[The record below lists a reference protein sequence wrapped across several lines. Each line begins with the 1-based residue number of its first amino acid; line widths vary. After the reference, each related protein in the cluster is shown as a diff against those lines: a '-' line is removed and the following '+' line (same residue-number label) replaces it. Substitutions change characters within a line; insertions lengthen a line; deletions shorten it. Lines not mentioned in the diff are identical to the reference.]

1 MIGVDFGTT
10 NSCVA
15 IAGVRGGVRAI
26 PVATGKA
33 PPFDT
38 VLRSAVLDPEGE
50 RWWVGD
56 EAEQRAE
63 TARGLRFLNSFKPFL
78 DEHQLRE
85 RVMRR
90 DVVGRR
96 FDPVAKV
103 DVADERWTSV
113 WAGGEELFSR
123 GELLRSTAAI
133 LGHLISEAIKEGG
146 DPSEIWLGM
155 PVSFSSC
162 ARKRLIAALQMAWD
176 GDGRRLFTG
185 YADVLRRVRFVLE
198 PIAVAAGPVM
208 RDVFDPQEREVVLVF
223 DHGGGT
229 LDLSVVEFGR
239 HEGFRGLVP
248 LRELAAGGSREVAGR
263 SLDSAL
269 RRTLERRDDFRAA
282 EGNLHK
288 DRYLIDSLIER
299 CKIALSVLDEAPSL
313 PGVMVQRPEL
323 ERAIAPVLDEIEALV
338 LRTVATSG
346 VAVDSIDRVVLTG
359 GSSLVPAVQQ
369 RMRKLFSNLDA
380 YHFLSYDPASRLDS
394 EQAITDVALGLV
406 SFAQEVAPQRM
417 LEQVVLWDVELSI
430 GGGTG
435 MLPVARR
442 GEPYEHDAAGQLRL
456 HRRVEIPPTPGEGTS
471 FGLYQRQLDH
481 RYLFGIAD
489 VPPLPAGG
497 VLEVELLPQQAT
509 PRLRVVDHEGRTLER
524 EFRLGDWESETTV
537 EADLQALAEDRELRE
552 YFQHDAEYLPARGFN
567 HFECSPL
574 IRRLRVGDLVEWA
587 RDTDGAGPGRSIERF
602 RGTIQKILDRDPW
615 EEVEEMSSLDLD
627 RHRFWIADGQAKIR
641 RIDGRAGS
649 LRLAAK
655 PGQDH

>member
-15 IAGVRGGVRAI
+15 IGDVLGGVRAI

-38 VLRSAVLDPEGE
+38 VLRSAVLDPEGAQ
-50 RWWVGD
+50 WWVGD

-90 DVVGRR
+90 EVIGRR
-96 FDPVAKV
+96 FDAAARV
-103 DVADERWTSV
+103 DVADERWSSV
-113 WAGGEELFSR
+113 WSGGEEIFSR
-123 GELLRSTAAI
+123 GELLRSSAAI

-208 RDVFDPQEREVVLVF
+208 RDVYDPKDLEVVLVF

-229 LDLSVVEFGR
+229 LDVSVVEFGR
-239 HEGFRGLVP
+239 DEAFPGLVP
-248 LRELAAGGSREVAGR
+248 TRELSAGGSREVAGR
-263 SLDSAL
+263 SIDAAFL
-269 RRTLERRDDFRAA
+269 RELRQRADFQAA
-282 EGNLHK
+282 ERNLQR
-288 DRYLIDSLIER
+288 DRYLVNGLIEN
-299 CKIALSVLDEAPSL
+299 CKIALSEGLEAPVL
-313 PGVMVQRPEL
+313 PGVEVQRSEL
-323 ERAIAPVLDEIEALV
+323 EQAIASELDEIEVLV
-338 LRTVATSG
+338 ERTVTHSG
-346 VAVDSIDRVVLTG
+346 LTIDAIDRVVLTG
-359 GSSLVPAVQQ
+359 GSSLIPAVQ
-369 RMRKLFSNLDA
+369 RRVRKLFPNLDE
-380 YHFLSYDPASRLDS
+380 YHFLQYDARSRADS
-394 EQAITDVALGLV
+394 ERAITDVALGLV

-417 LEQVVLWDVELSI
+417 LEQVVLWDIELSI

-435 MLPVARR
+435 MLPVAKR
-442 GEPYEHDAAGQLRL
+442 GEPYEHDEDGQLRL
-456 HRRVEIPPTPGEGTS
+456 RRRIEIPPIPGEGTS
-471 FGLYQRQLDH
+471 FGLYQSQLER

-489 VPPLPAGG
+489 VPPLPEGG

-509 PRLRVVDHEGRTLER
+509 PRMRLVDFEGRTLMR
-524 EFRLGDWESETTV
+524 DFCLGDWESETSV
-537 EADLQALAEDRELRE
+537 VADLQALPEDQELRE
-552 YFQHDAEYLPARGFN
+552 YFQHDA
-567 HFECSPL
+567 
-574 IRRLRVGDLVEWA
+574 
-587 RDTDGAGPGRSIERF
+587 
-602 RGTIQKILDRDPW
+602 
-615 EEVEEMSSLDLD
+615 
-627 RHRFWIADGQAKIR
+627 
-641 RIDGRAGS
+641 
-649 LRLAAK
+649 
-655 PGQDH
+655 